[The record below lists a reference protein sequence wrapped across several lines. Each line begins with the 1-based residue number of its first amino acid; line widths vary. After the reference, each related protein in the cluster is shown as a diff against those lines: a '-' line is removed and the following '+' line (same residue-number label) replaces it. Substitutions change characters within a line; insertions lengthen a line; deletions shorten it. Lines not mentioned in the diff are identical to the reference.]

1 MKTIEAL
8 IKSMHKTAKVNQINS
23 LREALTEQWD
33 ERKTP
38 AMLQAEIDTKEN
50 KKEMK
55 NIFREEIDFLKK
67 LEANIK
73 TLDDQQIDINGI
85 TCTVSTVYVDPY
97 KKATIR
103 NKSGIV
109 PSILNTLK

>member
-8 IKSMHKTAKVNQINS
+8 VKSMHKTAKVNQINS
-23 LREALTEQWD
+23 LREALTEQWN

-38 AMLQAEIDTKEN
+38 AMLQAEIDIKAN

-73 TLDDQQIDINGI
+73 TLDDQQIDIDGI
-85 TCTVSTVYVDPY
+85 TCTVSTVHIDPY
-97 KKATIR
+97 KKATLR
-103 NKSGIV
+103 NKGGIV